1 MTLKEQ
7 ADKILSETLM
17 SHEQALG
24 LAEEIKEKS
33 YLALRKLSKDYTGN
47 IQVNFR
53 TGAISGKA
61 NVRHDE

>member
-1 MTLKEQ
+1 
-7 ADKILSETLM
+7 M